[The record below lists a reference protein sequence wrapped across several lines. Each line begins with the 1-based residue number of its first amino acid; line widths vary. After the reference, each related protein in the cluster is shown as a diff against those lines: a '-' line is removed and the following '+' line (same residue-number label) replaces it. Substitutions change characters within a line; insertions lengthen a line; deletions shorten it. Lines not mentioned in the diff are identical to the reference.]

1 MAGKIAKSHHQADDP
16 VMKYV
21 INNSLREPEVLR
33 KLREATFKNT
43 QRSFM
48 LVAPEEA
55 QLFRVILPLL
65 NPQKCIEI
73 GVFTGYNTINMAMCL
88 PSGGKVV
95 ACDVTDESLKA
106 VDFTSL
112 VKEAGVED
120 KVDLRIQPA
129 IKTLDELIV
138 NGESGTYDFVF
149 IDADKPSQMIYYEK
163 SLVLLRQGG
172 MVAIDN
178 VIYHGKVTKDP
189 LEMDEGTKCI
199 HELNMKIHK
208 DERVTMA
215 MLPFADGV
223 TLATKN

>member
-1 MAGKIAKSHHQADDP
+1 
-16 VMKYV
+16 
-21 INNSLREPEVLR
+21 L
-33 KLREATFKNT
+33 
-43 QRSFM
+43 
-48 LVAPEEA
+48 
-55 QLFRVILPLL
+55 
-65 NPQKCIEI
+65 

-88 PSGGKVV
+88 PYGGKVV

-178 VIYHGKVTKDP
+178 VIFGGKVTKDP

-223 TLATKN
+223 TLATK